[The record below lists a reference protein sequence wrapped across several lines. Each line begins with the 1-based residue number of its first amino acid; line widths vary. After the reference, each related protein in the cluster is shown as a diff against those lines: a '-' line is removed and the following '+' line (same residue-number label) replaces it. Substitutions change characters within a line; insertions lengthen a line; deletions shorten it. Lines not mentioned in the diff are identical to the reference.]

1 MKPFKR
7 IKKSETSVSTFSIEL
22 NVQDIKNPL
31 EENDCNENTEY
42 SYRSCVENK
51 MKGQYVIFFF
61 V

>member
-7 IKKSETSVSTFSIEL
+7 IKNSKTSVSTFSIEL

-31 EENDCNENTEY
+31 DENDCNENTEY

-51 MKGQYVIFFF
+51 MKG
-61 V
+61 